1 VLVKVCSDFGV
12 LALFCCL
19 GSYVSVCGFNRD
31 IRAMDA
37 FFVVYEVWLFVLSLT
52 VTSLRAR

>member
-37 FFVVYEVWLFVLSLT
+37 FFVVYEVWLFVLSL
-52 VTSLRAR
+52 